1 MSAPG
6 DILDPNAHILFEVGA
21 AAIAFSVYDTII
33 NIADEVEHIWRSVFY
48 IHTKNVVVESRDRA
62 PNSWVKWTYLFVRH
76 FPYIAQVTIISLLG
90 ASHGGGDWTPE
101 SCRDMIAYQ
110 FTVMEVTTIAV
121 EIILIMRVYVMFHSN
136 KKLLAIIL
144 FLFLGEVASM
154 LAVIGL
160 SLPKLGFTP
169 QCLIISTPSYFT
181 SYWLISLT
189 FETLLFIL
197 TLIKFFRTIRKNGSP
212 GDFLT
217 VLARDGTWAYAIIFV
232 IMLLNTLMFDL
243 IKNTLAGVCYFWELS
258 VMSFAGSHMLLNIRR
273 MAHKVDNPPTEN
285 DGVSANIDFTSN
297 ASAYVDSSGAMTE
310 VDASDGHTIWLST

>member
-6 DILDPNAHILFEVGA
+6 DIIDPNARILFEVGA
-21 AAIAFSVYDTII
+21 SAIVFSVYDTII
-33 NIADEVEHIWRSVFY
+33 NLADEVQHIWR
-48 IHTKNVVVESRDRA
+48 A
-62 PNSWVKWTYLFVRH
+62 PHSWVKWTYLFVRH

-90 ASHGGGDWTPE
+90 ASRGGGDWNPE

-121 EIILIMRVYVMFHSN
+121 EIILIMRVYAMYHSN
-136 KKLLAIIL
+136 RRLLTIIL
-144 FLFLGEVASM
+144 FLFLAEVAAM
-154 LAVIGL
+154 LTVIGL

-197 TLIKFFRTIRKNGSP
+197 TLVKFSRAIQQDGSR
-212 GDFLT
+212 GEFLT
-217 VLARDGTWAYAIIFV
+217 VLVRDGTWAYAIIFAV
-232 IMLLNTLMFDL
+232 MLLNTLMFDL

-273 MAHKVDNPPTEN
+273 MAHNVAHPPTE
-285 DGVSANIDFTSN
+285 DLPGVSENIDFANRVTSG
-297 ASAYVDSSGAMTE
+297 YYDSTVVMTQTTAGAEHRTE
-310 VDASDGHTIWLST
+310 MRNVELPKLNVVA

>member
-21 AAIAFSVYDTII
+21 AAITFSVWDTII
-33 NIADEVEHIWRSVFY
+33 NVADEVEHIWR
-48 IHTKNVVVESRDRA
+48 A
-62 PNSWVKWTYLFVRH
+62 PNSWVKWIYLFVRH
-76 FPYIAQVTIISLLG
+76 FPYVAQITIISLLG
-90 ASHGGGDWTPE
+90 ASHGSSWTPE
-101 SCRDMIAYQ
+101 ACRDMIAYQ
-110 FTVMEVTTIAV
+110 FTVMEVTTVAV
-121 EIILIMRVYVMFHSN
+121 EIILIMRVYAMFHSN
-136 KKLLAIIL
+136 NKLLAVVL

-154 LAVIGL
+154 LTVIGL

-197 TLIKFFRTIRKNGSP
+197 TLITFFRSVRSYTGTGI
-212 GDFLT
+212 FLH
-217 VLARDGTWAYAIIFV
+217 VLVRDGTWAYALIFV

-243 IKNTLAGVCYFWELS
+243 IKNTLAGVCFFWELS

-273 MAHKVDNPPTEN
+273 MAHRLDHPETEDGAISEDMNFASRVTDVYYASRATAAQINSSTTQTGKDVDM
-285 DGVSANIDFTSN
+285 GMGNISLFGQPAPS
-297 ASAYVDSSGAMTE
+297 
-310 VDASDGHTIWLST
+310 